1 MSAQGLGPHITA
13 GAGGGGSVERC
24 VLVGAQISR
33 VILFS
38 LFKANLTQR
47 AERVI
52 KLCTCL
58 PEAILSLRSIN
69 IV

>member
-1 MSAQGLGPHITA
+1 MNAQGLGPHITA
-13 GAGGGGSVERC
+13 GAGGGSIERC
-24 VLVGAQISR
+24 VLVGAQMSR

-38 LFKANLTQR
+38 LFTANLTQR

-58 PEAILSLRSIN
+58 PEAISSLRSLN